1 MSHYCWKCENRERV
15 EIPGLKPK
23 SVSQEIIGY
32 VEREIIPR
40 YAAFDKGHRE
50 DHVRKVIEQSLKLA
64 EHEPMMDTDMVYVVA
79 AFHDLG
85 LVNGRENHH
94 RDSRR
99 ILEADEFLRLHF
111 TAEQIGIMGEAVED
125 HRASNSRKPRSEYGL
140 IVAEADRI
148 IEPETIIRRAIQ
160 YGLANYPQLDRAGQY
175 QRTFRHI
182 NAKYGPDGYLKVW
195 IPWSDNAKR
204 LNQLHA
210 LLTDKPRLDEIF
222 NRLFDEES
230 TSG

>member
-99 ILEADEFLRLHF
+99 ILEAD
-111 TAEQIGIMGEAVED
+111 
-125 HRASNSRKPRSEYGL
+125 
-140 IVAEADRI
+140 RI

-210 LLTDKPRLDEIF
+210 LLTDTPRLDEIF